1 MHLRHAV
8 GECTVRAV
16 SLAEQWN
23 GIETRLDPR
32 WQDARLL
39 LSIADETRAERAVA
53 LLGPAGPGRSGRE
66 IRFFAQRTGSPI
78 GPEAVRRML
87 RRIDAEGIEGSLSLV
102 SSDEAP
108 AEPSVS
114 RSTLADEW
122 DAVVGLLPSDWSD
135 LLCEIELTSSDHVDQ
150 GALLMAPLNP
160 FQSGVGKPG
169 FRFRVAQSAGYGAS
183 AGMVRRCL
191 ARLDAAGIPGEV
203 RLLRALSDTH
213 PVATQ
218 GPVWMVGGK
227 QV

>member
-1 MHLRHAV
+1 M
-8 GECTVRAV
+8 
-16 SLAEQWN
+16 SLAEQWT
-23 GIETRLDPR
+23 GVESRLDPR
-32 WQDARLL
+32 WHDARLL
-39 LSIADETRAERAVA
+39 LTLADETRAERAVS

-66 IRFFAQRTGSPI
+66 IRFFAQRTGGAI

-87 RRIDAEGIEGSLSLV
+87 RRIDAEGIDGTLSLV

-108 AEPSVS
+108 PQPAVS
-114 RSTLADEW
+114 RPTLAAEW
-122 DAVVGLLPSDWSD
+122 DAVVALLPSDWSD
-135 LLCEIELTSSDHVDQ
+135 LLCELELTSSDHIDR
-150 GALLMAPLNP
+150 GALLTAPLNP

-191 ARLDAAGIPGEV
+191 ARLDEAGIPGEV

-218 GPVWMVGGK
+218 GPVWMIGGK